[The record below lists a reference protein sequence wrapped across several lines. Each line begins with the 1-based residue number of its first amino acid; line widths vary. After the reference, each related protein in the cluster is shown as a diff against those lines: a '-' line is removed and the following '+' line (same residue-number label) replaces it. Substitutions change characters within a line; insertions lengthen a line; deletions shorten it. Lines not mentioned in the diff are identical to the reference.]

1 MGRIAPPM
9 FALRGREGKR
19 GSAFLAEVLLVT
31 ALVPFFTGAI
41 LIDLLD
47 LFLSKS
53 EMMEGR

>member
-1 MGRIAPPM
+1 
-9 FALRGREGKR
+9 
-19 GSAFLAEVLLVT
+19 LAEVLLVT

-47 LFLSKS
+47 LFLLKS